1 MIRSLGTCHRSP
13 RIMLRGHPYNTPAS
27 GIAVLLPCS
36 TVFPTAR
43 ERAICLDNN
52 CSTVTTA
59 LRTRTQTCRHFP
71 QQEVVTVI
79 HFHGLACVVAALGG
93 TKVAIQVSL

>member
-13 RIMLRGHPYNTPAS
+13 RVVLRGHPYNTPAS

-43 ERAICLDNN
+43 KRAICLANN
-52 CSTVTTA
+52 CSTVI
-59 LRTRTQTCRHFP
+59 RTRTQTCRHFP
-71 QQEVVTVI
+71 QKEVVTVI
-79 HFHGLACVVAALGG
+79 HFRGLACVVAALGG
-93 TKVAIQVSL
+93 TKVDIQVSL